1 MTGAFATAVM
11 GTMGH
16 GWDDKMVGGGGT
28 NEGRGVWKVAPGP
41 VIKGGGGWSGLAWVL
56 GQPEIKRNVS

>member
-41 VIKGGGGWSGLAWVL
+41 VIKGGGGGAA
-56 GQPEIKRNVS
+56 